1 MGEVIEDLYVQ
12 LEEYKK
18 TKEEEEKFVFDL
30 LKQSVEKIK
39 KEVEEEKRDR

>member
-1 MGEVIEDLYVQ
+1 MGDVIEDLYSQ

-30 LKQSVEKIK
+30 L
-39 KEVEEEKRDR
+39 R